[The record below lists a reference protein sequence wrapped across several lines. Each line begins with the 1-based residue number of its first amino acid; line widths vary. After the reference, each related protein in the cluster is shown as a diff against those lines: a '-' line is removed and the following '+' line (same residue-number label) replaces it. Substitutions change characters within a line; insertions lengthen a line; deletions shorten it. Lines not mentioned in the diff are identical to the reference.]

1 VKIMENKR
9 QNGLAIKSNSLPKDL
24 PHKLENNVSVD
35 CIERIL
41 TRRSIRK
48 FKDEPISDKVRQNI
62 LEAGRFAPTATNN
75 QPWHFV
81 LARQGAAKES
91 FSFGGFNKFVKDAD
105 FIVLGLYKLS
115 EVIIEKLS
123 LMDVTIALQN
133 MVIAAW
139 VQGVGSCWMGA
150 FDEPRLKETLNLPAD
165 SRLVGAI
172 AFGIPDEKPRQ
183 PQKRSLN
190 EIVHFDKW

>member
-1 VKIMENKR
+1 MNCV
-9 QNGLAIKSNSLPKDL
+9 
-24 PHKLENNVSVD
+24 
-35 CIERIL
+35 ERVL

-48 FKDEPISDKVRQNI
+48 YKNKSIADIVLQNI
-62 LEAGRFAPTATNN
+62 LEAGRLAPTATNS

-81 LARQGAAKES
+81 IARDQKAKEA
-91 FSFGGFNKFVKDAD
+91 FSFGGFNKFTRDAA
-105 FIVLGLYKLS
+105 FIVLGLYKPS

-133 MVIAAW
+133 MVVAAW

-150 FDEPRLKETLNLPAD
+150 FDEPRLKDTLNLPAD
-165 SRLVGAI
+165 SRIVGAV
-172 AFGIPDEKPRQ
+172 AFGIPDENPVQPFKKP
-183 PQKRSLN
+183 LN